1 MTDYQK
7 MDGGQVRSS
16 QEYKT
21 DKIDSILHFGTFAI
35 YLGFGGMLSRNVL
48 WKIDF
53 EKALQRTE
61 QYVPTHSIYMEI
73 WIYAWV
79 KAISFLDEHIQ
90 GALDGL
96 WRSFC
101 SPKL

>member
-7 MDGGQVRSS
+7 MDGGQIRSS

-48 WKIDF
+48 WEIDF

-61 QYVPTHSIYMEI
+61 QYVLTHSMYMEI
-73 WIYAWV
+73 WIYA
-79 KAISFLDEHIQ
+79 
-90 GALDGL
+90 
-96 WRSFC
+96 
-101 SPKL
+101 